1 MKTPLPQVNTFDLHA
16 RHLHARFEM
25 SDHGE
30 VRRIGEAQI
39 LRRLMLYPRNA
50 CENRSPYLQDP
61 LHPSIED
68 LWNPERECFEFD
80 RAVPLWKILEG
91 LRAAEDEIPGG
102 HESSREVQQK
112 SERALRNYFHACE
125 AGRDYYEDCDQYILT
140 IPDDEDAHTQERMLQ
155 AFHQPRS
162 RTQLLWRSVAAC
174 LGFEERLKAMG
185 AKENQRVAVVDWEFN
200 RVLVSILTLKRKEGF
215 LVPARR
221 SYLNTSSGAINREN
235 YPIREAYEFK
245 SLINEEEDEFI
256 QNTFYTGSRR
266 AVTWDPARHAWH
278 RDLERTLRS
287 RFLSLS
293 AIRDVDFCIHI
304 GRYTQARAEKSL
316 LGFDKTRC
324 LYETREEMQLAVGAA
339 RYAARLKLGLPT
351 YFDEC
356 AGLSIVVENVS
367 TECIE
372 SVSLIKGSQLCEGG
386 KELVGEPYRGLS
398 IRAQED
404 FVEFYLAIGE
414 VTQHSRNLR
423 KLKQQFE
430 LSSPKQQPIVL
441 FPSMIPGQGLAKVK
455 VEAQPLF
462 REPIVLNLLE
472 NMVWVKDE
480 TLQTLNARIR
490 RSFPTDT
497 PEVVASDSKWK
508 RIEEKVTQYVR
519 GTLEPDGSW
528 FAKATSL
535 RARAEGIEKLSKSNV
550 FGTSKGQEVPTLL
563 SPSFLERL
571 CGRLA
576 KDAERGDFINTAIRL
591 IAWTYQR
598 DNPLFCKIIQRT
610 LKSVEETAL
619 FGWSLPSS
627 YFTLCGNLV
636 CKGRDIERF
645 LRAFCIHVRMQLGLA
660 GSTGECKRVT
670 PWFRALASMLQ
681 LNNDALRLPH
691 LKPDEAENLC
701 LTVAECSVDVLS
713 NYLTIRRERRA
724 QFYNYILYTLF
735 YLLRRRKYQS
745 SFLKP
750 SLSRS
755 GDSCYRKLV
764 CCLDEFITELDN
776 AAQATASVLKQFLES
791 TGSLEGM
798 VQCFS
803 DTLGD

>member
-1 MKTPLPQVNTFDLHA
+1 MNAPQPQVNVFDLHA
-16 RHLHARFEM
+16 RHLHACFEM
-25 SDHGE
+25 GDRGR
-30 VRRIGEAQI
+30 VRRIGGAQI
-39 LRRLMLYPRNA
+39 LRRLMLYPRSA

-80 RAVPLWKILEG
+80 RAMPLWKILEG
-91 LRAAEDEIPGG
+91 LRVPEDEFQGG
-102 HESSREVQQK
+102 HEGSREAQRK
-112 SERALRNYFHACE
+112 RERALRDYFHACE
-125 AGRDYYEDCDQYILT
+125 AGRDYCEDCEQYILT
-140 IPDDEDAHTQERMLQ
+140 IPDDEDARMQERMLQ

-174 LGFEERLKAMG
+174 LGFEDRLKAMG
-185 AKENQRVAVVDWEFN
+185 ARENQRVAVVDWEFD
-200 RVLVSILTLKRKEGF
+200 RVLVSILTLKRKDGF

-235 YPIREAYEFK
+235 YPIGEAYEFK
-245 SLINEEEDEFI
+245 SLFNDEEDAFI
-256 QNTFYTGSRR
+256 DNTFYTGNRR
-266 AVTWDPARHAWH
+266 PVTWDPVLHAWH
-278 RDLERTLRS
+278 REPEETLRS
-287 RFLSLS
+287 GYLSLS

-304 GRYTQARAEKSL
+304 GRYTRARAEKSL
-316 LGFDKTRC
+316 YGFDTTRC
-324 LYETREEMQLAVGAA
+324 LYETKEEMQLARGAA
-339 RYAARLKLGLPT
+339 LYAARLREGLPT

-367 TECIE
+367 KECIE
-372 SVSLIKGSQLCEGG
+372 AVSLIKGSQLCEGG
-386 KELVGEPYRGLS
+386 KELVGDPYRGLS

-404 FVEFYLAIGE
+404 FVEFYLAMGE
-414 VTQHSRNLR
+414 VTPNSRNLR

-455 VEAQPLF
+455 VEAHPLF

-472 NMVWVKDE
+472 NMVWVRDE

-490 RSFPTDT
+490 RSFPADT
-497 PEVVASDSKWK
+497 PEVVASDSKWE
-508 RIEEKVTQYVR
+508 RIEAKVSRYVR

-528 FAKATSL
+528 FAKASSL

-550 FGTSKGQEVPTLL
+550 FGTEEGQEVPSLPA
-563 SPSFLERL
+563 PSFLERL
-571 CGRLA
+571 WERLA
-576 KDAERGDFINTAIRL
+576 KDAERGDYVTTAVRL

-598 DNPLFCKIIQRT
+598 NNPCFRPIVQST
-610 LKSVEETAL
+610 LKLIEETAQFCL
-619 FGWSLPSS
+619 ALQSP

-636 CKGRDIERF
+636 CQDQDIERF
-645 LRAFCIHVRMQLGLA
+645 LRAFCIHVRKQLDFV
-660 GSTGECKRVT
+660 GSTEECGRVT
-670 PWFRALASMLQ
+670 NWFRALGSMLQ

-691 LKPDEAENLC
+691 LKPDEAEGLC
-701 LTVAECSVDVLS
+701 LTVAECCVDVLS
-713 NYLTIRRERRA
+713 NYLIFRRKRA
-724 QFYNYILYTLF
+724 LYYNYILYALF
-735 YLLRRRKYQS
+735 YLLRRRKYQP

-764 CCLDEFITELDN
+764 RCLNKLIAERDN

-803 DTLGD
+803 DTLSD